1 MRVLIALALLAVLA
15 NGQYIENGIVDV
27 ESEYYDLA
35 IDLFGDIGYMTMYG
49 AGEGTTGT
57 ITTGVYESYGISFY
71 SVISLTI
78 A

>member
-1 MRVLIALALLAVLA
+1 MRGFIALALLAVLA
-15 NGQYIENGIVDV
+15 NCQYIENGLVDV
-27 ESEYYDLA
+27 QSDYYDLA
-35 IDLFGDIGYMTMYG
+35 VDLFADIGYMTMCG

-57 ITTGVYESYGISFY
+57 IATGIFEQYGISFY